1 MRLYEIPI
9 DKLIDLSLDNS
20 IDGLICYGG
29 A

>member
-20 IDGLICYGG
+20 IDGLIRYGG